1 MQTQAPVSNDPV
13 GITFLCDWLGLEHR
27 SLGDG
32 GRERAR
38 RYIEAI
44 VAHDELT
51 RGLSAQAQLT
61 CAGMLWRTFRE
72 TYDDLRGPYMRG
84 EHEDVRRAL
93 ARL

>member
-1 MQTQAPVSNDPV
+1 METQTPVSEELV
-13 GITFLCDWLGLEHR
+13 GVTFLCDWRGVEHR
-27 SLGDG
+27 PLAGP

-44 VAHDELT
+44 IAHDVLT
-51 RGLSAQAQLT
+51 RELSAQAQLT

-72 TYDDLRGPYMRG
+72 TYDDYRGPYMRS
-84 EHEDVRRAL
+84 ENEDVRRAL